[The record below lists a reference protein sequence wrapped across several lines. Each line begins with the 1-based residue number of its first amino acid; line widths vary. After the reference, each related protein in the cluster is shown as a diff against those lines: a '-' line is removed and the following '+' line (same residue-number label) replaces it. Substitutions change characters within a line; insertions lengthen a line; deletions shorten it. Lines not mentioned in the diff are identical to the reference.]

1 MHWKMDVRL
10 IFGVLILTILSL
22 WPIAANGESK
32 QQPVPCDAHN
42 GPCTGY
48 LAGSKV
54 SLEVSPRPVKAMR
67 DLKFTLSLTGGKPI
81 KNPRIDLSMP
91 KMDMG
96 RNRVNLKPIGESVF
110 QGTGTIVR

>member
-1 MHWKMDVRL
+1 MHLKIIVRL
-10 IFGVLILTILSL
+10 IFGVLILTILPL
-22 WPIAANGESK
+22 WSITANGKSK
-32 QQPVPCDAHN
+32 QQPVPCDAHK

-54 SLEVSPRPVKAMR
+54 SFEISPKPVKAMR

-81 KNPRIDLSMP
+81 KNPHIDLSMP
-91 KMDMG
+91 KMNMG
-96 RNRVNLKPIGESVF
+96 RNRVSLKPIGESVF